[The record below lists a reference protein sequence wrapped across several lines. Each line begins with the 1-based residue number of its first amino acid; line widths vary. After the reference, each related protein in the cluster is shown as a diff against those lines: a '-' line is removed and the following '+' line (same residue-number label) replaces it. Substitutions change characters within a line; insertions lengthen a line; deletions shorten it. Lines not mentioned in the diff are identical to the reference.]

1 MSQEFVIGLVVSIAL
16 GIMGSLIKRSIDG
29 LDKKLD
35 TTCGAVE
42 AMKLEMKGYETL
54 TQYLKND
61 VESLKNENGS
71 LRMAVNN
78 MDKWIYALGQ
88 RTGHPTPPPPAV

>member
-1 MSQEFVIGLVVSIAL
+1 MSQEYVIGLVVTIVL
-16 GIMGSLIKRSIDG
+16 GIIGSLLKRSIDS

-42 AMKLEMKGYETL
+42 AMKLEMVGYQKL
-54 TQYLKND
+54 TEYLKAD

-71 LRMAVNN
+71 LRKSFNEV
-78 MDKWIYALGQ
+78 DKFIYALGQ
-88 RTGHPTPPPPAV
+88 RTGHPTPRPPAS

>member
-1 MSQEFVIGLVVSIAL
+1 MNEQFIIGLAVTIVLAIIGAL
-16 GIMGSLIKRSIDG
+16 LRRSIDG

-54 TQYLKND
+54 TQYLKSD
-61 VESLKNENGS
+61 VDSLKNENTS
-71 LRMAVNN
+71 LRKSFYEI
-78 MDKWIYALGQ
+78 DKLIYAQGL
-88 RTGHPTPPPPAV
+88 RTGHPVPPPPS

>member
-1 MSQEFVIGLVVSIAL
+1 MSQEYVIGLVVTIVLAL
-16 GIMGSLIKRSIDG
+16 IGALLRRSIDG

-54 TQYLKND
+54 TQYLKAD
-61 VESLKNENGS
+61 VESLKNENSS
-71 LRMAVNN
+71 LRSSVST

-88 RTGHPTPPPPAV
+88 RTGHPTPPPLS

>member
-1 MSQEFVIGLVVSIAL
+1 MSQEYIIGLVITIAL
-16 GIMGSLIKRSIDG
+16 GIMSSLIKRSIDG

-54 TQYLKND
+54 TQYLKSD
-61 VESLKNENGS
+61 VDSLKNENGS
-71 LRMAVNN
+71 LRKSVNE
-78 MDKWIYALGQ
+78 MDKWIFALGQ
-88 RTGHPTPPPPAV
+88 RTGHPTPPPHG

>member
-1 MSQEFVIGLVVSIAL
+1 MSQEFVIGLVVTIVL
-16 GIMGSLIKRSIDG
+16 GIIGTLLRRSIDG

-54 TQYLKND
+54 TQYLKSD

-71 LRMAVNN
+71 LRKSFNEI
-78 MDKWIYALGQ
+78 DKVIYAQGL
-88 RTGHPTPPPPAV
+88 RTNHPVPPPRP

>member
-1 MSQEFVIGLVVSIAL
+1 VNQEYIVGLVATIVLAL
-16 GIMGSLIKRSIDG
+16 IGSLLKRSIDS
-29 LDKKLD
+29 LDTKLD
-35 TTCGAVE
+35 TTCSAVE

-54 TQYLKND
+54 TQYLKSD

-88 RTGHPTPPPPAV
+88 RTGHPTPPPPAA

>member
-1 MSQEFVIGLVVSIAL
+1 MSQEYIIGLVVTLAL
-16 GIMGSLIKRSIDG
+16 GVIGALLRRSIDG

-54 TQYLKND
+54 TQYMKSD

-71 LRMAVNN
+71 LRKAFNEI
-78 MDKWIYALGQ
+78 DKVIYAQGL
-88 RTGHPTPPPPAV
+88 RTGHPTPPPPTL

>member
-1 MSQEFVIGLVVSIAL
+1 MTPEYLIGLAVTIAL
-16 GIMGSLIKRSIDG
+16 GIIGSLLKRSIDS

-42 AMKLEMKGYETL
+42 AMKLEMKGYDAL
-54 TQYLKND
+54 TQYLKQD
-61 VESLKNENGS
+61 VDSLKNENAS
-71 LRMAVNN
+71 LRKSVTE

-88 RTGHPTPPPPAV
+88 RTGHPTPLPPTP